1 MLITSSK
8 QLAIHLRDERKNKN
22 LSQTKVADPVG
33 LKQDT
38 ISKFEINPETT
49 RVQTLFRILSSLN
62 LEMHIVQ
69 KGENIDLKVDD
80 GDEKWWVK
88 PWRFCALL
96 VRPKNTNQS
105 KLHQRGLM
113 LYMLQTRRLKSRLGE
128 MNSVYSA
135 PFTSL
140 HSTYQK
146 SPEQIAWSSLGQRV
160 TASFALGA
168 LRYYS

>member
-1 MLITSSK
+1 MLITSPS

-80 GDEKWWVK
+80 GDEKW
-88 PWRFCALL
+88 
-96 VRPKNTNQS
+96 
-105 KLHQRGLM
+105 
-113 LYMLQTRRLKSRLGE
+113 
-128 MNSVYSA
+128 
-135 PFTSL
+135 
-140 HSTYQK
+140 
-146 SPEQIAWSSLGQRV
+146 
-160 TASFALGA
+160 
-168 LRYYS
+168 